1 MKNLLL
7 TWIFFLTFTLTSFSQ
22 EIPLKRE
29 FRAAWIASVTNID
42 WPTSK
47 YLTPSTQRS
56 QYISIIDK
64 HKENGMNAVV
74 VQIRPSCDAFYPSSI
89 EPWSEW
95 LTGSQGTPPNPY
107 YDPLE
112 FIISETHKRGI
123 EFHAWFNPYRAVV
136 NTSSSSVH
144 SSHVSVQ
151 HPEWIVTYG
160 TLKVLNPG
168 LPEVR
173 EYVVSVILDVVR
185 RYNIDGVHFDDY
197 FYPYPQT
204 GQTFNDDATF
214 AAYPRGF
221 TNKEDWRRDN
231 VNLLV
236 KMVHDSIKSVKPYVK
251 FGISPFGIWKNGV
264 PSGITGLSAY
274 DAIYCDATAWLQ
286 AQTVDYI
293 APQLYWR
300 IGGSQDYTKLMPW
313 WASQTNGR
321 HLYTGQALYKMDP
334 ARENWTASEITSQL
348 MENRKNAGAHGN
360 IYFSSKWL
368 TNNYKNIGD
377 SLRLNYYKYPA
388 ITPSMP
394 WIDNIP
400 PLPPSNIFV
409 DLMQQGLMI
418 TWNKPQQASDGE
430 EANRF
435 VVYRFDHPNPVDINN
450 PKYIKAIIDSDENEY
465 VDTEPY
471 DINLP
476 SITYVITSLDRL
488 NNESEPAT
496 LTIIP
501 ATVPVELIAIF
512 ASTEKNIVTLYW
524 ETASELNNRGFE
536 IEKKIFDSWKTIG
549 FKEGKGTTSEKIRYS
564 FEDDLS
570 DFTFSGKL
578 YYRLKQIDYDGTFEY
593 SKILEVNFISTP
605 KNFALEQNYPNPFN
619 PSTIIKFHLAED
631 GYTTLK
637 VYDILGR
644 ETVTLLSEEKSAGT
658 YSIEID
664 YKSAGENLP
673 SGVYVY
679 QLSCNRTVLSKKMI
693 LKK

>member
-7 TWIFFLTFTLTSFSQ
+7 TCLFFLTLIQTSFAQ
-22 EIPLKRE
+22 DIPSKRE

-64 HKENGMNAVV
+64 HQENGMNAVV
-74 VQIRPSCDAFYPSSI
+74 VQIRPSCDAFYPSTI

-95 LTGSQGTPPNPY
+95 LTGSQGTAPNPY

-112 FIISETHKRGI
+112 FMINETHKRGI

-144 SSHVSVQ
+144 SSHVSIK
-151 HPEWIVTYG
+151 HPDWIVTYSS
-160 TLKVLNPG
+160 LKVLNPG
-168 LPEVR
+168 LPQVR
-173 EYVVSVILDVVR
+173 DYVVSVIMDVVR

-204 GQTFNDDATF
+204 GIIFDDDATF

-221 TNKEDWRRDN
+221 TNKADWRRDN

-236 KMVHDSIKSVKPYVK
+236 KMVHDSIKSIKPHVK

-264 PSGITGLSAY
+264 PSGITGSSAY
-274 DAIYCDATAWLQ
+274 DDIYCDALAWLQ
-286 AQTVDYI
+286 AKTVDYI

-300 IGGSQDYTKLMPW
+300 LGGPQDYTKLMPW

-321 HLYTGQALYKMDP
+321 HLYTGNALYKMDP
-334 ARENWTASEITSQL
+334 ARDNWSASEITSQL

-377 SLRLNYYKYPA
+377 SLKLNYYKYPA
-388 ITPSMP
+388 LTPSMP

-400 PLPPSNIFV
+400 PLPPSNIYIDV
-409 DLMQQGLMI
+409 VQQGLSI
-418 TWNKPQQASDGE
+418 TWQKPSQAADGE
-430 EANRF
+430 NAKRF
-435 VVYRFDHPNPVDINN
+435 VVYRFDHPNTVDINN
-450 PKYIKAIIDSDENEY
+450 PKFIKAILDANETEY

-471 DINLP
+471 DIDLP
-476 SITYVITSLDRL
+476 SITYVLTSLDRM
-488 NNESEPAT
+488 NNESQPASV
-496 LTIIP
+496 TIIP
-501 ATVPVELIAIF
+501 AIVPVELTTFYA
-512 ASTEKNIVTLYW
+512 AVEKNIITLHW

-536 IEKKIFDSWKTIG
+536 IEKKIVDSWKTIG
-549 FKEGKGTTSEKIRYS
+549 FKEGKGTTSEKIKYS

-570 DFTFSGKL
+570 NFIFNGTL
-578 YYRLKQIDYDGTFEY
+578 YYRLKQIDYNGTFDY
-593 SKILEVNFISTP
+593 SNVLNVNFTLVP
-605 KNFALEQNYPNPFN
+605 KEFVLEQNYPNPFN
-619 PSTIIKFHLAED
+619 PVTIIKFQLPE
-631 GYTTLK
+631 GGFTTLK

-644 ETVTLLSEEKSAGT
+644 EATTLLSEKKEAGS
-658 YSIEID
+658 YSIEFN
-664 YKSAGENLP
+664 YKSAGENIP

-679 QLSCNRTVLSKKMI
+679 QLICNRIVLSKKMI
-693 LKK
+693 LTK